1 MRELRELPSL
11 LDDRYLL
18 VEQVARGGMATVYR
32 AEDRQ
37 GGREVAIK
45 VLRPELS
52 VILGPT
58 RFHRE
63 IHILSRLQHPNV
75 LPLLDSREAGGTL
88 YYVTPFVRGASLR
101 QRLERDGAFPLDQ
114 ALGIAADIALAL
126 DYAHAQNVIHRD
138 IKPANILLDGAHAVL
153 CDFGV
158 ARAIVRSATEPLSS
172 SGLIIGTAAYM
183 SPEQAMGSHDVGPA
197 SDLYSFG
204 CVVYEMLTGERPFT
218 GATAQAVLA
227 RQLSERP
234 PSPRFSRP
242 DLPVHM
248 ETALLKA
255 LAKSPTMRP
264 GTAGELVSGLRGSAS

>member
-1 MRELRELPSL
+1 MRASRELPSP

-37 GGREVAIK
+37 EGGEVAIK
-45 VLRPELS
+45 LLRPELS
-52 VILGPT
+52 MILGPT

-63 IHILSRLQHPNV
+63 IQILSRLQHPNI
-75 LPLLDSREAGGTL
+75 LPLLDSREVGGTL

-101 QRLERDGAFPLDQ
+101 QRLEREGPLRLDQ
-114 ALGIAADIALAL
+114 VLGIAADIALAL

-138 IKPANILLDGAHAVL
+138 IKPANILLDETRAVL

-158 ARAIVRSATEPLSS
+158 ARAIVRSATEQLSS

-183 SPEQAMGSHDVGPA
+183 SPEQAMGSLDIGPA
-197 SDLYSFG
+197 SDVYSFG

-227 RQLSERP
+227 RQLSDRP

-248 ETALLKA
+248 EAALLKA
-255 LAKSPTMRP
+255 LAKSPSMRP
-264 GTAGELVSGLRGSAS
+264 GTGGELVSALRGDAS